1 MEESV
6 GRPEE
11 EVRGMLKE
19 KMSPTRGWW
28 SKLLPLL
35 GGRGE
40 GERRSDTH
48 GEVSTWDGG
57 GEGGGKW
64 GGEGRGGGRRG

>member
-1 MEESV
+1 MCVHVFPNMEESV
-6 GRPEE
+6 GRPE

-48 GEVSTWDGG
+48 GEVSTWDRG
-57 GEGGGKW
+57 GECII
-64 GGEGRGGGRRG
+64 GR